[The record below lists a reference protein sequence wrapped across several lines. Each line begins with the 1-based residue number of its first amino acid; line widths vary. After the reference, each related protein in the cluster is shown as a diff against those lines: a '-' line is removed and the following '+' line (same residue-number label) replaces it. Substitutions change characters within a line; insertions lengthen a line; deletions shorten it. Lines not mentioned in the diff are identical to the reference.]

1 MKVHDAEITNISYE
15 TDRDQFIGRGN
26 SINQPEVMK
35 RTGPLAG
42 HSGSVLDPIV
52 SIQYQIILEGN
63 ESVTIDIISG
73 MAETKEICNDLIDK
87 YQERHLFN
95 RVLELAWTHSQVILR
110 QINAVESDAQLY
122 SRLAGSIIYSNQL
135 LRADPAVIIKNRR
148 GQSGFVEL
156 FYFRRYPDCI
166 GTDRRFF

>member
-1 MKVHDAEITNISYE
+1 
-15 TDRDQFIGRGN
+15 
-26 SINQPEVMK
+26 MK
-35 RTGPLAG
+35 RPGSLGG

-52 SIQYQIILEGN
+52 SIQYRIVLEGN
-63 ESVTIDIISG
+63 ESVTIDIITG
-73 MAETKEICNDLIDK
+73 MAETKEICNELIEK

-135 LRADPAVIIKNRR
+135 LRADPAVIIKNKR
-148 GQSGFVEL
+148 GQSGLWSYSISGDMPIVLVQIEDSSNIDL
-156 FYFRRYPDCI
+156 VKQMVQAHLYWRLKGLSRGPRDLE
-166 GTDRRFF
+166 